1 MGISWNMQI
10 YSEIFLFQLWF
21 DESIVLLCVAFV
33 LLCFAFL
40 SLIESLME
48 ASFRGDK
55 AHLLIV

>member
-1 MGISWNMQI
+1 MQI